1 MTLAEK
7 LKKTTDLHNKV
18 SKWEARLEKLANRKN
33 NSMSELAFCEKYGF
47 HRAGLNRNKKSVVTG
62 KNFPTEKTILK
73 VEAALK
79 KERV

>member
-1 MTLAEK
+1 M
-7 LKKTTDLHNKV
+7 KKTTDLHNKV
-18 SKWEARLEKLANRKN
+18 SKWEARLDNLATRKKN
-33 NSMSELAFCEKYGF
+33 PMSELAFCEKHGF
-47 HRAGLNRNKKSVVTG
+47 HRAGLNRNKKSVATG